1 MVSLT
6 FVPRLQVTAN
16 ARGGCD
22 MIVTEQDTVITT
34 LDAKIAE
41 MEATLDALRRTRAF
55 FAAEWGRAGMPITQT
70 SVNAQGER
78 SSGGQPPLQKQSI
91 GTMIVDILHD
101 AGRPVHVDELIVR
114 LKAKGSQASRATVMG
129 TLSRYKTDGKLRRV
143 AQNTYAL
150 KKSPVRE
157 HDTASSLPQE
167 EDRARRVMPP
177 IQSGTL
183 KYDCYTILKEQGAFM
198 TARAIYEAL
207 LQRGKTFNSQNPIDH
222 VGSVMRDSIR
232 QNERLFTRDEDRR
245 FGLQEWQNT
254 PIPLNAEADLELVQN
269 NGNNNVNIDSQHE
282 E

>member
-1 MVSLT
+1 
-6 FVPRLQVTAN
+6 
-16 ARGGCD
+16 

-41 MEATLDALRRTRAF
+41 LEATLDALRRTRAF
-55 FAAEWGRAGMPITQT
+55 FAAESGRAGMPITQT

-198 TARAIYEAL
+198 TARAIYEAF